1 MKPKNHL
8 DRAADDLIAPDYIDA
23 HGRPQQVS
31 TLTRERLLRL
41 MQPQNAD
48 TSPLPPAAIF
58 RQGEP
63 LALSPVL
70 LSAADWQLTSEAGLC
85 WSGRCAAGE
94 ILTLPPLPD
103 GYHQLTLE
111 HEAQRYGCCVIVS
124 PPRCYEP
131 PTLLAGE
138 SLWGS
143 CIQLYTL
150 RSASNWGIGDF
161 GDLQRMIDETAR
173 RGGAFVGLNPLH
185 ALFPAEPESAS
196 PYSPSSRR
204 WLNILYI
211 DVNAVPDFQQSEAA
225 QAWWRLEATQQA
237 LQAARN
243 AEWVDYS
250 AVTRLKLDGLRLAWQ
265 TFRLRDAE
273 DAEAAAFE
281 AFVEAGGDSLLSQG
295 LFDALHAEQRQQDS
309 DSHGWQ
315 SWPDALQHPDSA
327 AVLAFRIEQSD
338 EVRFC
343 LWLQW
348 LAARQFSA
356 CWQRCQQHEMAIGLY
371 RDLAVGVARDGAETW
386 RERELYCLEA
396 SVGAP
401 PDILGPLGQNW
412 GLPPMDPQVM
422 AARAFEPWIAL
433 LRASMQD
440 CGALRIDHVMALLR
454 LWWIP
459 QGESAAE
466 GAYVHYPVDALLAIL
481 ALESQR
487 HRCMVIGEDLGTVP
501 AAIVDKLRDAGVYS
515 YKVLYFEQASKQAFR
530 APTQW
535 PRQAMAVATTHDM
548 PTLRGWWRSDDLRLG
563 SRLGLY
569 PDKDVLAGLYR
580 DRQAARKALLQTLL
594 RSGALPRRR
603 RFEQGGARMTRAL
616 SQAML
621 GYLADTQSA
630 LLGLQPEEWLDMT
643 TPVNVPGTTDAY
655 PNWRRKLSATLEEM
669 FSDPAVDALLA
680 AVDRGRKGMKQK

>member
-8 DRAADDLIAPDYIDA
+8 DRAADGLIAPDYIDA
-23 HGRPQQVS
+23 HGRPQQIS
-31 TLTRERLLRL
+31 TLIRERLLGL
-41 MQPQNAD
+41 MQPQNAGA
-48 TSPLPPAAIF
+48 SPLPPAAIF

-63 LALSPVL
+63 LALSPGL
-70 LSAADWQLTSEAGLC
+70 FTAADWQLTSEAGER
-85 WSGRCAAGE
+85 WSGRCMAGE
-94 ILTLPPLPD
+94 TLTLPPLPD

-111 HEAQRYGCCVIVS
+111 HEAQRYDCCVIVA

-131 PTLLAGE
+131 SALLAGE

-150 RSASNWGIGDF
+150 RSAQNWGIGDF
-161 GDLQRMIDETAR
+161 GDLRRMIDETAR

-211 DVNAVPDFQQSEAA
+211 DVNAVADFQQNEAA

-237 LQAARN
+237 LQAARRT
-243 AEWVDYS
+243 EWVDYP
-250 AVTRLKLDGLRLAWQ
+250 AVTRLKLEGLRLAWRA
-265 TFRLRDAE
+265 FRLRDAD
-273 DAEAAAFE
+273 DAETAAFE
-281 AFVEAGGDSLLSQG
+281 AFVEAGGDSLLCQG
-295 LFDALHAEQRQQDS
+295 LFDALHAERRAQDG

-315 SWPDALQHPDSA
+315 SWPDVFQHPDSA

-338 EVRFC
+338 EVRFY

-348 LAARQFSA
+348 LAAQQFAA

-422 AARAFEPWIAL
+422 AARAFEPWITL

-459 QGESAAE
+459 QGESAAV

-501 AAIVDKLRDAGVYS
+501 AAIVDKLRVAGVYS

-563 SRLGLY
+563 SKLGLY
-569 PDKDVLAGLYR
+569 PDKVVLAGLYR
-580 DRQAARKALLQTLL
+580 DRQAARKALLRTLL
-594 RSGALPRRR
+594 RNGALPVRQ
-603 RFEQGGARMTRAL
+603 RFQRGGARMTRTL
-616 SQAML
+616 SQAIL

-643 TPVNVPGTTDAY
+643 TPVNVPGTIDAW

-680 AVDRGRKGMKQK
+680 AVDRGRKGMK

>member
-8 DRAADDLIAPDYIDA
+8 DHAADGLIAPDYIDA

-31 TLTRERLLRL
+31 SLTRERLLGL
-41 MQPQNAD
+41 MQPWRGSA
-48 TSPLPPAAIF
+48 SPLPPTAIF

-63 LALSPVL
+63 LTLSPVL
-70 LSAADWQLTSEAGLC
+70 FAAADWQLTSETGER
-85 WSGRCAAGE
+85 WSGRCAVGE
-94 ILTLPPLPD
+94 TLSLPLLPD

-111 HEAQRYGCCVIVS
+111 HEAQRYSCCVIVAPS
-124 PPRCYEP
+124 RCYEP
-131 PTLLAGE
+131 AALLAGE

-150 RSASNWGIGDF
+150 RSAHNWGIGDF
-161 GDLQRMIDETAR
+161 GDLRRMVDETAR

-211 DVNAVPDFQQSEAA
+211 DVNAVADFQQSEAA
-225 QAWWRLEATQQA
+225 QAWWRLEATHQA
-237 LQAARN
+237 VQAARS
-243 AEWVDYS
+243 AEYVDYH
-250 AVTRLKLDGLRLAWQ
+250 AVTRLKLEGLRLAWRQ
-265 TFRLRDAE
+265 FRQRDAE
-273 DAEAAAFE
+273 DAEAAAFD
-281 AFVEAGGDSLLSQG
+281 AFVEAGGDSLLFQG
-295 LFDALHAEQRQQDS
+295 VFDALHAERRAQD
-309 DSHGWQ
+309 DACHGWQ
-315 SWPDALQHPDSA
+315 SWPDAFQHPDSA

-338 EVRFC
+338 EVRFY

-348 LAARQFSA
+348 LAAQQFAA
-356 CWQRCQQHEMAIGLY
+356 CWQRCRQHEMAIGLY

-412 GLPPMDPQVM
+412 GLPPMDPQAM
-422 AARAFEPWIAL
+422 AARAFEPWITL

-466 GAYVHYPVDALLAIL
+466 GAYVHYPVDTLLAIL

-515 YKVLYFEQASKQAFR
+515 YKVLYFEQTSKRAFR
-530 APTQW
+530 APAQW

-563 SRLGLY
+563 SELGLY
-569 PDKDVLAGLYR
+569 PDKAILAGLYR
-580 DRQAARKALLQTLL
+580 DRQAARKALSRTLL
-594 RSGALPRRR
+594 RSGALPPRQ
-603 RFEQGGARMTRAL
+603 RFQRGGARMTRAL
-616 SQAML
+616 SRAML
-621 GYLADTQSA
+621 GYLAKTRSA
-630 LLGLQPEEWLDMT
+630 LLGLQPEEWLDMA

-669 FSDPAVDALLA
+669 FDDPTVDALLA
-680 AVDRGRKGMKQK
+680 EIDSGRKAKK

>member
-1 MKPKNHL
+1 MKPTNHL
-8 DRAADDLIAPDYIDA
+8 ERAALIAPDYIDA

-31 TLTRERLLRL
+31 SLTRERLLGLLR
-41 MQPQNAD
+41 PQDASA
-48 TSPLPPAAIF
+48 SPLPPAAVF

-63 LALSPVL
+63 LALSPTLFTPASWL
-70 LSAADWQLTSEAGLC
+70 LISEAGER
-85 WSGRCAAGE
+85 WSGRCAPGE
-94 ILTLPPLPD
+94 TIGLPALPE

-111 HEAQRYGCCVIVS
+111 HEAQRDSCCIIVT
-124 PPRCYEP
+124 PARCYEP
-131 PTLLAGE
+131 AALLAGE

-150 RSASNWGIGDF
+150 RSENNWGIGDF
-161 GDLQRMIDETAR
+161 GDLRRMIIETAR

-211 DVNAVPDFQQSEAA
+211 DVNAVVDFQQSKAA
-225 QAWWRLEATQQA
+225 QRWWQLATTQRA

-243 AEWVDYS
+243 ARWVNYS
-250 AVTRLKLDGLRLAWQ
+250 AVTHLKLEGLRLAWQ
-265 TFRLRDAE
+265 QFRQRDAE
-273 DAEAAAFE
+273 DAEVMAFD
-281 AFVEAGGDSLLSQG
+281 AFVEAGGDSLLCQG
-295 LFDALHAEQRQQDS
+295 VFDALHAQQRAQNS

-327 AVLAFRIEQSD
+327 AVLAFRIEHGD
-338 EVRFC
+338 EVRFY

-348 LAARQFSA
+348 LAAQQFAA
-356 CWQRCQQHEMAIGLY
+356 CWQLCQQHEMAIGLY

-412 GLPPMDPQVM
+412 GLPPMDPQAIV
-422 AARAFEPWIAL
+422 ARAYEPWITL

-466 GAYVHYPVDALLAIL
+466 GAYVHYPVEALLAIL

-501 AAIVDKLRDAGVYS
+501 EAIVDKLRDAGVYS
-515 YKVLYFEQASKQAFR
+515 YRVLFFEQRSKRAFR
-530 APTQW
+530 APAQW
-535 PRQAMAVATTHDM
+535 PRQAMAVTTTHDM
-548 PTLRGWWRSDDLRLG
+548 PTLRGWWHSDDLRLG
-563 SRLGLY
+563 SELGLY
-569 PDKDVLAGLYR
+569 PDKVILAGLCR
-580 DRQAARKALLQTLL
+580 DRLAARKALAQTLL
-594 RSGALPRRR
+594 RSGDLPPRQRYLR
-603 RFEQGGARMTRAL
+603 GGARMTSLLSRAIIR
-616 SQAML
+616 
-621 GYLADTQSA
+621 YLAGTQSA
-630 LLGLQPEEWLDMT
+630 LLGLQPEEWLDMA
-643 TPVNVPGTTDAY
+643 TPVNVPGTTDSY

-669 FSDPAVDALLA
+669 FSDPTVDRLLA
-680 AVDRGRKGMKQK
+680 EVDRGRKRMK

>member
-8 DRAADDLIAPDYIDA
+8 DRAADGLIAPDYIDA

-31 TLTRERLLRL
+31 SLTRERLLGL
-41 MQPQNAD
+41 MRPQD
-48 TSPLPPAAIF
+48 TSASPLPPAAIF

-63 LALSPVL
+63 LTLSPTL
-70 LSAADWQLTSEAGLC
+70 FAPAHWQLTSEAGER
-85 WSGRCAAGE
+85 WSGRCAPGE
-94 ILTLPPLPD
+94 TIALPGLPD
-103 GYHQLTLE
+103 GYHQLTLD
-111 HEAQRYGCCVIVS
+111 HEAQRDSCCIIVA
-124 PPRCYEP
+124 PARCYEP
-131 PTLLAGE
+131 PALLAGE

-150 RSASNWGIGDF
+150 RSAHNWGIGDF

-225 QAWWRLEATQQA
+225 QAWWHGEATQQT
-237 LQAARN
+237 LQAARRT
-243 AEWVDYS
+243 AWVDYS
-250 AVTRLKLDGLRLAWQ
+250 AVTRLKLEGLRLAWQ
-265 TFRLRDAE
+265 AFRLRDAE
-273 DAEAAAFE
+273 EAEMAAFE
-281 AFVEAGGDSLLSQG
+281 AFVEAGGESLLYQG
-295 LFDALHAEQRQQDS
+295 LFDALHAARRAQNEAC
-309 DSHGWQ
+309 HGWQ
-315 SWPDALQHPDSA
+315 SWPDVYQHPDSA
-327 AVLAFRIEQSD
+327 AVLAFRVEHSD
-338 EVRFC
+338 EVRFF

-348 LAARQFSA
+348 LAARQFAA
-356 CWQRCQQHEMAIGLY
+356 CWQRCQQHKMAIGLY

-459 QGESAAE
+459 EGESAAQ

-530 APTQW
+530 APAQW

-563 SRLGLY
+563 SELGLY
-569 PDKDVLAGLYR
+569 PDKVVLAGLYR

-594 RSGALPRRR
+594 RSGALPTRR
-603 RFEQGGARMTRAL
+603 RFQRGGARMNRTL
-616 SQAML
+616 SQAIL
-621 GYLADTQSA
+621 GYLATTQSA
-630 LLGLQPEEWLDMT
+630 LLGLQPEEWLDMA
-643 TPVNVPGTTDAY
+643 TPVNVPGTVDAW

-680 AVDRGRKGMKQK
+680 AVDSGRKRMK

>member
-8 DRAADDLIAPDYIDA
+8 DLAADGLIAPDYIDA

-31 TLTRERLLRL
+31 TFTRERLLGL
-41 MQPQNAD
+41 MQPLSGSA
-48 TSPLPPAAIF
+48 SPLPPAAIF

-63 LALSPVL
+63 LALTPVL
-70 LSAADWQLTSEAGLC
+70 FAAADWQLTSEAGEC
-85 WSGRCAAGE
+85 WSGRCAVGE
-94 ILTLPPLPD
+94 TLSLPLLPD

-111 HEAQRYGCCVIVS
+111 HEAQRYRCCIIVA

-131 PTLLAGE
+131 AALLAGE

-150 RSASNWGIGDF
+150 RSANNWGIGDF
-161 GDLQRMIDETAR
+161 GDLRQMIGETAK

-211 DVNAVPDFQQSEAA
+211 DVNQVADFQQSDAA
-225 QAWWRLEATQQA
+225 QTWWRLEATQQA
-237 LQAARN
+237 LQAARS
-243 AEWVDYS
+243 AEYVDYR
-250 AVTRLKLDGLRLAWQ
+250 AVTRLKLEGLRLAWQ
-265 TFRLRDAE
+265 QFRRRDPE
-273 DAEAAAFE
+273 DAETAAFD

-295 LFDALHAEQRQQDS
+295 LFDALHAERREQDS
-309 DSHGWQ
+309 DCHGWQ
-315 SWPDALQHPDSA
+315 SWPEAFQHPDSA

-338 EVRFC
+338 EVRFW

-348 LAARQFSA
+348 LAAQQFA
-356 CWQRCQQHEMAIGLY
+356 GCWQLCQQQQMPIGLY

-412 GLPPMDPQVM
+412 GLPPMDPQAM
-422 AARAFEPWIAL
+422 AARAFEPWITL

-515 YKVLYFEQASKQAFR
+515 YKVLYFEQTSKQAFR
-530 APTQW
+530 PPAQW
-535 PRQAMAVATTHDM
+535 PRQAMAVTTTHDM
-548 PTLRGWWRSDDLRLG
+548 PTLRGWWRSDDLHLG
-563 SRLGLY
+563 SELGLY
-569 PDKDVLAGLYR
+569 PDKTILAGLYR
-580 DRQAARKALLQTLL
+580 DRQAARQALLRTLL
-594 RSGALPRRR
+594 RSGALPPRQ
-603 RFEQGGARMTRAL
+603 RFQRGRARMTGTLGRAI
-616 SQAML
+616 L
-621 GYLADTQSA
+621 GYLAGTQSA
-630 LLGLQPEEWLDMT
+630 LLGLQPEEWLDMA

-680 AVDRGRKGMKQK
+680 QVNRGRKEVK

>member
-8 DRAADDLIAPDYIDA
+8 DRAADGLIAPDYIDA

-31 TLTRERLLRL
+31 TLTRERLLGL
-41 MQPQNAD
+41 MQPQNAGA
-48 TSPLPPAAIF
+48 SPLPPAAIF

-63 LALSPVL
+63 LTLSPVL
-70 LSAADWQLTSEAGLC
+70 LSAASWQLTSEGGAC

-94 ILTLPPLPD
+94 TLTLPPLPD

-111 HEAQRYGCCVIVS
+111 HEAQRYGCCVIVA

-131 PTLLAGE
+131 PALLAGE

-150 RSASNWGIGDF
+150 RSAHNWGIGDF
-161 GDLQRMIDETAR
+161 GDLRQMIDETAR

-225 QAWWRLEATQQA
+225 RAWWCLEATQQA
-237 LQAARN
+237 LQAARR
-243 AEWVDYS
+243 AEWVDYP
-250 AVTRLKLDGLRLAWQ
+250 AVTRLKLEGLRLAWQ
-265 TFRLRDAE
+265 AFRLRDAD

-281 AFVEAGGDSLLSQG
+281 DFVEAGGDSLLCQG
-295 LFDALHAEQRQQDS
+295 LFDALHAEQRKQDG

-315 SWPDALQHPDSA
+315 SWPDAFQHPDSA

-338 EVRFC
+338 EVRFY

-348 LAARQFSA
+348 LAARQFAA
-356 CWQRCQQHEMAIGLY
+356 CWQRCRQHEMAIGLY

-422 AARAFEPWIAL
+422 AARAFEPWITL

-530 APTQW
+530 APGQW

-563 SRLGLY
+563 SKLGLY

-594 RSGALPRRR
+594 RSGALPPRR
-603 RFEQGGARMTRAL
+603 RFQRGGARMTRAL
-616 SQAML
+616 SQAIL

-630 LLGLQPEEWLDMT
+630 LLGLQPEEGLDMT
-643 TPVNVPGTTDAY
+643 TPVNVPGTVDAW

-680 AVDRGRKGMKQK
+680 AVDRGRKGMK

>member
-1 MKPKNHL
+1 MKPNNHL
-8 DRAADDLIAPDYIDA
+8 ERAELIAPDYIDA
-23 HGRPQQVS
+23 HGRPQRIS
-31 TLTRERLLRL
+31 TQTRERLLGL
-41 MQPQNAD
+41 MSPWTDSA
-48 TSPLPPAAIF
+48 SPLPPVAIF

-63 LALSPVL
+63 QILSPVL
-70 LSAADWQLTSEAGLC
+70 LTAADWRLTSEAGER

-94 ILTLPPLPD
+94 TLILPELPD

-111 HEAQRYGCCVIVS
+111 YEAQGYSCCIIVA

-131 PTLLAGE
+131 AALLAGE

-150 RSASNWGIGDF
+150 RSATNWGIGDF
-161 GDLQRMIDETAR
+161 GDLRRMIVETAQ

-211 DVNAVPDFQQSEAA
+211 DVSAVPDFQQSEAA

-237 LQAARN
+237 LQAARG
-243 AEWVDYS
+243 AEWVDYR
-250 AVTRLKLDGLRLAWQ
+250 AVTSLKLAGLRLAWRQ
-265 TFRLRDAE
+265 FQQRDAE
-273 DAEAAAFE
+273 TPEVAAFE
-281 AFVEAGGDSLLSQG
+281 AFIDAGGDSLLSQG
-295 LFDALHAEQRQQDS
+295 LFDALHAEQRAQNAAC
-309 DSHGWQ
+309 HGWQ
-315 SWPDALQHPDSA
+315 SWPEALQHPDSA
-327 AVLAFRIEQSD
+327 AVLAFRIERSD
-338 EVRFC
+338 EVRFY

-348 LAARQFSA
+348 LAAQQFAA
-356 CWQRCQQHEMAIGLY
+356 CWRLCQQQDMAIGLY

-386 RERELYCLEA
+386 RERELYCLDA

-401 PDILGPLGQNW
+401 PDILGPLGQDW
-412 GLPPMDPQVM
+412 GLPPVDPQAM
-422 AARAFEPWIAL
+422 EARAFEPWIAL
-433 LRASMQD
+433 LRASMHD

-459 QGESAAE
+459 QGESAAG

-501 AAIVDKLRDAGVYS
+501 EAIVDKLRDAGVYS
-515 YKVLYFEQASKQAFR
+515 YKVLYFEQTSKRAFR
-530 APTQW
+530 QPTQW

-563 SRLGLY
+563 SKLGLY
-569 PDKDVLAGLYR
+569 PDKAILTGLYR
-580 DRQAARKALLQTLL
+580 DRLMAKKALSQTLL
-594 RSGALPRRR
+594 RSGALPPRQRYQR
-603 RFEQGGARMTRAL
+603 GGARMTRTL
-616 SQAML
+616 SMAIMR
-621 GYLADTQSA
+621 YLAGTQSA
-630 LLGLQPEEWLDMT
+630 LLGLQPEEWLDMA
-643 TPVNVPGTTDAY
+643 TPVNVPGTIDAW
-655 PNWRRKLSATLEEM
+655 PNWRRKLSATLDEM
-669 FSDPAVDALLA
+669 FSDPKVEALLA
-680 AVDRGRKGMKQK
+680 EVNRSRKAVK

>member
-8 DRAADDLIAPDYIDA
+8 ERAELIAPDYIDA
-23 HGRPQQVS
+23 HGRPQRVS
-31 TLTRERLLRL
+31 AHTRDRLLGL
-41 MQPQNAD
+41 MPPG
-48 TSPLPPAAIF
+48 TSSAAPLPPVAIF

-70 LSAADWQLTSEAGLC
+70 LTAADWRLTSEAGER
-85 WSGRCAAGE
+85 WSGRCAMGE
-94 ILTLPPLPD
+94 TLTLPDLPD

-111 HEAQRYGCCVIVS
+111 YQAQRISCCIIVA

-131 PTLLAGE
+131 DALLAGE
-138 SLWGS
+138 LLWGS

-150 RSASNWGIGDF
+150 RSANNWGIGDF
-161 GDLQRMIDETAR
+161 GDLRQMIIETAQ

-204 WLNILYI
+204 WLNVLYI
-211 DVNAVPDFQQSEAA
+211 DVNAVADFQQSDAA
-225 QAWWRLEATQQA
+225 QAWWRLEATQQV
-237 LQAARN
+237 LLAARN
-243 AEWVDYS
+243 AQWVDYR
-250 AVTRLKLDGLRLAWQ
+250 AVTQLKLAGLRLAWRQ
-265 TFRLRDAE
+265 FQQREAE
-273 DAEAAAFE
+273 DADVTAFD
-281 AFVEAGGDSLLSQG
+281 AFIEAGGDSLLYQG
-295 LFDALHAEQRQQDS
+295 VFDALHAERRAQNVGC
-309 DSHGWQ
+309 HGWQ
-315 SWPDALQHPDSA
+315 SWPDAFQHPDSA
-327 AVLAFRIEQSD
+327 AVLAFRIEHSD
-338 EVRFC
+338 DVRFY

-348 LAARQFSA
+348 LAAQQFAA
-356 CWQRCQQHEMAIGLY
+356 CWQLCQQQQMTIGLY

-412 GLPPMDPQVM
+412 GLPPMDPQAM
-422 AARAFEPWIAL
+422 AARAFEPWITL
-433 LRASMQD
+433 LRASMHD

-515 YKVLYFEQASKQAFR
+515 YKVLYFEQTSKRAFR
-530 APTQW
+530 APAQW
-535 PRQAMAVATTHDM
+535 PRQAMAVTTTHDM

-563 SRLGLY
+563 SKLGLY

-603 RFEQGGARMTRAL
+603 RFERGGARMTRAL

-643 TPVNVPGTTDAY
+643 TPVNVPGTIDAW

-680 AVDRGRKGMKQK
+680 AVDRGRKGMK

>member
-8 DRAADDLIAPDYIDA
+8 ERAELIAPDYIDA
-23 HGRPQQVS
+23 HGRPQRVS
-31 TLTRERLLRL
+31 ALTRDRLLGL
-41 MQPQNAD
+41 MPACTVSD
-48 TSPLPPAAIF
+48 APLPPAVIF
-58 RQGEP
+58 RQGEA
-63 LALSPVL
+63 LLLSPVL
-70 LSAADWQLTSEAGLC
+70 LTAADWRLTSEAGAC
-85 WSGRCAAGE
+85 WSGRCAVGE
-94 ILTLPPLPD
+94 TIALPALPD

-111 HEAQRYGCCVIVS
+111 YEAQRIRCCIIVA

-131 PTLLAGE
+131 AALLAGE

-150 RSASNWGIGDF
+150 RSANNWGIGDF
-161 GDLQRMIDETAR
+161 GDLRRMIVETAQ

-211 DVNAVPDFQQSEAA
+211 DVNAVADFQRSEAA
-225 QAWWRLEATQQA
+225 QAWWRLEGTQQA
-237 LQAARN
+237 LLAARD
-243 AEWVDYS
+243 AKWVDYP
-250 AVTRLKLDGLRLAWQ
+250 AVTRLKLEGLRLAWRQ
-265 TFRLRDAE
+265 FCQRDAE
-273 DAEAAAFE
+273 DAEVAAFD
-281 AFVEAGGDSLLSQG
+281 AFIEAGGDSLLCQG
-295 LFDALHAEQRQQDS
+295 VFDALHSEQRAQDAA
-309 DSHGWQ
+309 SHGWQ
-315 SWPDALQHPDSA
+315 SWPEALQNPDSA
-327 AVLAFRIEQSD
+327 AVLAFRIEHSD
-338 EVRFC
+338 EVRFY

-348 LAARQFSA
+348 LAAQQFAA
-356 CWQRCQQHEMAIGLY
+356 CWQLCQQQQMPIGLY

-386 RERELYCLEA
+386 REQGLYCLEA

-412 GLPPMDPQVM
+412 GLPPMDPQIM
-422 AARAFEPWIAL
+422 AARAFEPWITL

-459 QGESAAE
+459 EGESAAE

-515 YKVLYFEQASKQAFR
+515 YKVLYFEQTSKQAFR
-530 APTQW
+530 APAQW
-535 PRQAMAVATTHDM
+535 PRQAMAVTTTHDM

-563 SRLGLY
+563 SELGLY
-569 PDKDVLAGLYR
+569 PDKVILAGLYR
-580 DRQAARKALLQTLL
+580 DRLAARKALSQTLL
-594 RSGALPRRR
+594 RSGALPPRQRYQR
-603 RFEQGGARMTRAL
+603 GGARMTPALRRAIVR
-616 SQAML
+616 
-621 GYLADTQSA
+621 YLASTQSA
-630 LLGLQPEEWLDMT
+630 LLGLQPEEWLDMA

-669 FSDPAVDALLA
+669 FRDAAVNALLA
-680 AVDRGRKGMKQK
+680 EVESGRKAVR

>member
-8 DRAADDLIAPDYIDA
+8 DRADLIAADYIDA
-23 HGRPQQVS
+23 HGQPQQVS
-31 TLTRERLLRL
+31 ALTRDRLLGL
-41 MQPQNAD
+41 MQPLTAT

-70 LSAADWQLTSEAGLC
+70 FATADWQLISEAGDR
-85 WSGRCAAGE
+85 WSGRCAVGE
-94 ILTLPPLPD
+94 TLLLPALPD
-103 GYHQLTLE
+103 GYHQLMLD
-111 HEAQRYGCCVIVS
+111 HEAQHYRCCIIVA

-131 PTLLAGE
+131 PALRAGE

-150 RSASNWGIGDF
+150 RSADNWGIGDF
-161 GDLQRMIDETAR
+161 GDLRQMIVETAR

-211 DVNAVPDFQQSEAA
+211 DVNKVEDFQQSEAA

-237 LQAARN
+237 LQAARG
-243 AEWVDYS
+243 ADYVDYRG
-250 AVTRLKLDGLRLAWQ
+250 VTCLKLEGLRLAWRQ
-265 TFRLRDAE
+265 FQQRDAE
-273 DAEAAAFE
+273 DTQVAAFD
-281 AFVEAGGDSLLSQG
+281 AFIEAGGDSLLWQG
-295 LFDALHAEQRQQDS
+295 IFDALHAERRRQDAS
-309 DSHGWQ
+309 SHGWQ
-315 SWPDALQHPDSA
+315 SWPEAFRHPDSA

-338 EVRFC
+338 EVRFF

-348 LAARQFSA
+348 LAAQQFAA
-356 CWQRCQQHEMAIGLY
+356 CWQLCQQQKMAIGLY

-386 RERELYCLEA
+386 RDRGLYCLEA

-459 QGESAAE
+459 LGESAAE

-501 AAIVDKLRDAGVYS
+501 AAIVDKLYASGVYS
-515 YKVLYFEQASKQAFR
+515 YKVLYFEQTSKRAFR
-530 APTQW
+530 APAQW
-535 PRQAMAVATTHDM
+535 PRQAMAVTTTHDM

-563 SRLGLY
+563 SELGLY
-569 PDKDVLAGLYR
+569 PDKVILAGLYR

-594 RSGALPRRR
+594 RSGALPPRQ
-603 RFEQGGARMTRAL
+603 RFQRGGARMNLQLNRAV
-616 SQAML
+616 QH
-621 GYLADTQSA
+621 YLAGTQSA
-630 LLGLQPEEWLDMT
+630 LLGLQPEEWLDMA
-643 TPVNVPGTTDAY
+643 TPVNVPGTIDAW

-680 AVDRGRKGMKQK
+680 EVSRVRKAVK

>member
-1 MKPKNHL
+1 MKPQNHL
-8 DRAADDLIAPDYIDA
+8 ERAGLIAPDYIDA
-23 HGRPQQVS
+23 HGRPQQIS
-31 TLTRERLLRL
+31 ALTRDRLLGL
-41 MQPQNAD
+41 MPLSAG
-48 TSPLPPAAIF
+48 SASSLPPAAIF

-63 LALSPVL
+63 LIL
-70 LSAADWQLTSEAGLC
+70 LPGLMTPAVWQLTSEAGEH
-85 WSGRCAAGE
+85 WSGRCAPGE
-94 ILTLPPLPD
+94 SITLPALPD

-111 HEAQRYGCCVIVS
+111 HNAQRDSCCIIVA

-131 PTLLAGE
+131 AELLAGDA
-138 SLWGS
+138 LWGS

-150 RSASNWGIGDF
+150 RSANNWGIGDF
-161 GDLQRMIDETAR
+161 GDLQRMIVETAR

-211 DVNAVPDFQQSEAA
+211 DVGAVPDFQQSEAA

-237 LQAARN
+237 LQAARRT
-243 AEWVDYS
+243 EWVDYP
-250 AVTRLKLDGLRLAWQ
+250 AVTRLKLAGLRLAWRQ
-265 TFRLRDAE
+265 FRQRDAE
-273 DAEAAAFE
+273 EAEVTAFDAFI
-281 AFVEAGGDSLLSQG
+281 EAGGDSLLFQG
-295 LFDALHAEQRQQDS
+295 LFDALHAARREQQADC
-309 DSHGWQ
+309 HGWQ
-315 SWPDALQHPDSA
+315 SWPEAFQRPDSA
-327 AVLAFRIEQSD
+327 AVLAFRIEHSD
-338 EVRFC
+338 EVRFY

-348 LAARQFSA
+348 LAAQQFAA
-356 CWQRCQQHEMAIGLY
+356 CWQRCQQQQMAIGLY

-386 RERELYCLEA
+386 RERDLYCLEA

-412 GLPPMDPQVM
+412 GLPPVDPQVM
-422 AARAFEPWIAL
+422 AARAFEPWITL

-459 QGESAAE
+459 QRESAAE
-466 GAYVHYPVDALLAIL
+466 GAYVLYPLDALLAIL

-515 YKVLYFEQASKQAFR
+515 YKVLYFEQASQQAFR
-530 APTQW
+530 APAQW
-535 PRQAMAVATTHDM
+535 PRQAMAVSTTHDM

-563 SRLGLY
+563 SALGLY
-569 PDKDVLAGLYR
+569 PDKAVLAGLYR
-580 DRQAARKALLQTLL
+580 DRQAARKALLRTLL
-594 RSGALPRRR
+594 RSGSLPPRQ
-603 RFEQGGARMTRAL
+603 RFQRGGARMTRAL
-616 SQAML
+616 GQAIL
-621 GYLADTQSA
+621 SYLAGTQSA
-630 LLGLQPEEWLDMT
+630 LLGLQPEEWLDMA

-669 FSDPAVDALLA
+669 FSDPAVETLLA
-680 AVDRGRKGMKQK
+680 AVARGRQAVKR

>member
-1 MKPKNHL
+1 MKPNTHL
-8 DRAADDLIAPDYIDA
+8 ERAGLIAPDYIDA

-31 TLTRERLLRL
+31 ALTRDRLLGL
-41 MQPQNAD
+41 MPPSSDGA
-48 TSPLPPAAIF
+48 SPLPAAVVF
-58 RQGEP
+58 HQGEP
-63 LALSPVL
+63 LMLSPVL
-70 LSAADWQLTSEAGLC
+70 FAPADWQLTSETGER
-85 WSGRCAAGE
+85 WSGRCAPGE
-94 ILTLPPLPD
+94 TIALPALPD

-111 HEAQRYGCCVIVS
+111 HETQRDSCCIIVA
-124 PPRCYEP
+124 PRRCYEP
-131 PTLLAGE
+131 PALLAGD

-150 RSASNWGIGDF
+150 RSANNWGIGDF
-161 GDLQRMIDETAR
+161 GDLQRMIVETAR
-173 RGGAFVGLNPLH
+173 HGGAFVGLNPLH

-211 DVNAVPDFQQSEAA
+211 DVNAVADFQQSEAA
-225 QAWWRLEATQQA
+225 QTWLRLEATQQA
-237 LQAARN
+237 LQAARR
-243 AEWVDYS
+243 AEWVDYP
-250 AVTRLKLDGLRLAWQ
+250 AVTRLKLAGLRLAWRQ
-265 TFRLRDAE
+265 FQQRDAE
-273 DAEAAAFE
+273 DAEVTAFD
-281 AFVEAGGDSLLSQG
+281 AFIEAGGDSLLFQG
-295 LFDALHAEQRQQDS
+295 VFDALHAERRAQSRAC
-309 DSHGWQ
+309 HGWQ
-315 SWPDALQHPDSA
+315 SWPEAFQRPDSA

-338 EVRFC
+338 KVRFY

-348 LAARQFSA
+348 LAAQQFAA
-356 CWQRCQQHEMAIGLY
+356 CWQRCQQQQMAIGLY

-422 AARAFEPWIAL
+422 AARAFDPWITL

-466 GAYVHYPVDALLAIL
+466 GAYVHYPLDALLAIL

-501 AAIVDKLRDAGVYS
+501 AVIVDKLRDAGVYS
-515 YKVLYFEQASKQAFR
+515 YKVLYFEQASQQAFR
-530 APTQW
+530 APAQW
-535 PRQAMAVATTHDM
+535 PRQAMAVTTTHDM

-563 SRLGLY
+563 SALGLY
-569 PDKDVLAGLYR
+569 PDKAVLAGLYR
-580 DRQAARKALLQTLL
+580 DRQAARTALLRTLL
-594 RSGALPRRR
+594 RSGALPARQRYQR
-603 RFEQGGARMTRAL
+603 GGARMTRAL
-616 SQAML
+616 SLAIL
-621 GYLADTQSA
+621 GYLAGTQSA
-630 LLGLQPEEWLDMT
+630 LLGLQPEEWLDMA

-669 FSDPAVDALLA
+669 FSDPAVETLLA
-680 AVDRGRKGMKQK
+680 AVDRGRKGMK